1 MIEGNAIEHLL
12 YLYAEDITLND
23 CKQFTRSDSC
33 STLNSLSSSSTSSS
47 SLHKF
52 NFSEYSFNLLY
63 KLCRDHSSCRAEF
76 GRHSGLSKCI
86 SKIESYNLFDSNM
99 NENDLVLISD
109 LKEYEKLIEML
120 CLCCKESVNRMR
132 LREQSFLV
140 HLVKL
145 QQKLRQNKHEIFKIT
160 KITNNSTEFSWHN
173 KLLVA
178 LCCFAHDNESMN
190 VLLSNGLIE
199 SLLAYL
205 KESIEE
211 EEENIK
217 ENQFNLTKSNIND
230 LFNKLTENNKIPLN
244 DLLNSKEN
252 NDAAILRKRKTSE
265 PTLMTTSAV
274 STSIQ
279 TSASSSNIS
288 SSKKSKR
295 QKLNNELSPPLA
307 SSFAH
312 PRLISPTQQNSQSID
327 SNLCYL
333 TDSIITDQN
342 ALYINNFN
350 NNNNNQY
357 QWKSPTE
364 SYCDSLSPALNA
376 FSPTFSLSPPQNNSR
391 CNSAIMFQSSSASF
405 YLPNQSPNSP
415 MTELSLSPY
424 LNWPNSV
431 DNENNN
437 NNNIQF
443 SPSIKNDNSSDE
455 EDIDETENTTLN
467 DFEEQ
472 MKKTPTLRKYSSS
485 SSNICDLSFEIG
497 NSLKRSAS
505 VASSLDSS
513 TTQHIESINRTEAC
527 VFYVLSQLT
536 HGDKPSLFLLNNF
549 NNFDAILSSLL
560 NYLSKAKI
568 RNPRALRILNRLTKN
583 QYCFSNFVLS
593 QFPYKVKKI
602 LFNKKDENS
611 TARKNK
617 NEKDIEKEMN
627 VYLNSNKVFFDA
639 HMFFPSF
646 ESIEFTLCNNL
657 KSQCISSSDHG
668 YLNLV
673 AMMKQSSRR
682 LDKVSCALVA
692 PFILRNSKALNYI
705 MVHLNGLD
713 IILDSLLSSNQSQ
726 ISEEQKE
733 ELLSNESLK
742 YKSVLCIKKILSFL
756 NYKRNLDQV
765 NSLYDLLRK
774 RFNNKNNNDEANK
787 SDFDL
792 CFTFENDIEKKIEA
806 RSNMLSKKSEYFS
819 ALLTGDFKESRQR
832 DLNNKRIIQ
841 MKEVTYETFSILIY
855 MLGCGHERDDSSNF
869 VLTFEL
875 CYDLILACDRFFLT
889 ELKDLFISILV
900 CKFLSLSTW
909 SMCFKLAYYLN
920 NSYLANASMDFLISK
935 LEIFPIMKSK
945 LSKQINNDE
954 NDECVNK
961 MDLENDLISDS
972 EECIEFFDVLEYLLD
987 SLKNEP
993 MNNSNSVDQ
1002 DKKLIDYFR
1011 KVLKSGLIEVIKNN
1025 HWKL

>member
-1 MIEGNAIEHLL
+1 M
-12 YLYAEDITLND
+12 
-23 CKQFTRSDSC
+23 TRSASC
-33 STLNSLSSSSTSSS
+33 STLNSITTSSS
-47 SLHKF
+47 SSSSAQNF
-52 NFSEYSFNLLY
+52 DFSEYSFNLLY

-76 GRHSGLSKCI
+76 GRHGGLSKYI
-86 SKIESYNLFDSNM
+86 TKIESYNLFDTNM
-99 NENDLVLISD
+99 SENDLILISD
-109 LKEYEKLIEML
+109 LKEYEKLIEMI

-140 HLVKL
+140 HLLKL
-145 QQKLRQNKHEIFKIT
+145 QQKLRQNKNEIYKMSKT
-160 KITNNSTEFSWHN
+160 TNNVSTEFSWHN

-178 LCCFAHDNESMN
+178 LCCFAHDVESMN

-199 SLLAYL
+199 SLLSYL
-205 KESIEE
+205 QESIEE
-211 EEENIK
+211 EEK
-217 ENQFNLTKSNIND
+217 EKGEEIQKKIDSKSNIND
-230 LFNKLTENNKIPLN
+230 LFNKLTENNKFILN
-244 DLLNSKEN
+244 DLINSREYN
-252 NDAAILRKRKTSE
+252 EIGILRKRKTSE
-265 PTLMTTSAV
+265 PTITPTII
-274 STSIQ
+274 STATIQ
-279 TSASSSNIS
+279 TSVSTSNIS
-288 SSKKSKR
+288 SSASKKPSSKR
-295 QKLNNELSPPLA
+295 QKLNNELSPPTS

-312 PRLISPTQQNSQSID
+312 PRLISPTQQNQSIE

-333 TDSIITDQN
+333 ADSILTDQN
-342 ALYINNFN
+342 AMYTNN
-350 NNNNNQY
+350 NNNNNQF

-431 DNENNN
+431 DDDNNN

-443 SPSIKNDNSSDE
+443 SPSIKNENSSDE
-455 EDIDETENTTLN
+455 EDIDEIDNTATTLN
-467 DFEEQ
+467 DFDEQ
-472 MKKTPTLRKYSSS
+472 MKKSPALRKYSSS
-485 SSNICDLSFEIG
+485 SSNNICDLSIDIG
-497 NSLKRSAS
+497 NSLKRSTS

-513 TTQHIESINRTEAC
+513 STQHIESINRTEAC

-549 NNFDAILSSLL
+549 NNFDSILSSLL
-560 NYLSKAKI
+560 NYLRKAKI

-583 QYCFSNFVLS
+583 QYCFNNFVLS

-602 LFNKKDENS
+602 LFDKKDENS
-611 TARKNK
+611 TTTKNK

-682 LDKVSCALVA
+682 LEKVSCALVA

-733 ELLSNESLK
+733 ELLINESLK
-742 YKSVLCIKKILSFL
+742 SKSVLCIKKILSFL
-756 NYKRNLDQV
+756 NYKRNIDQV
-765 NSLYDLLRK
+765 NSLYELLRK
-774 RFNNKNNNDEANK
+774 KFNYINNNYDKNEINQN
-787 SDFDL
+787 DFDL
-792 CFTFENDIEKKIEA
+792 CFTFENDHEKKVNVK
-806 RSNMLSKKSEYFS
+806 SNILSQKSEYFG
-819 ALLTGDFKESRQR
+819 ALITGDFKESRQR
-832 DLNNKRIIQ
+832 DSNNKQTIQ

-855 MLGCGHERDDSSNF
+855 MLGCGYNGGDDSSNF

-875 CYDLILACDRFFLT
+875 CYDLILACDHFFLV
-889 ELKDLFISILV
+889 ELKDLFISILI

-909 SMCFKLAYYLN
+909 SMCFKLAYFLN
-920 NSYLANASMDFLISK
+920 NSFLANASMDFLFSK
-935 LEIFPIMKSK
+935 LEIFPIMKAK
-945 LSKQINNDE
+945 LNKHINKDD
-954 NDECVNK
+954 NDECANK
-961 MDLENDLISDS
+961 MELEREISSDH
-972 EECIEFFDVLEYLLD
+972 EEYIDFFDVLEYLLD

-993 MNNSNSVDQ
+993 MNNSNLVNQ
-1002 DKKLIDYFR
+1002 DKQLIEYFR
-1011 KVLKSGLIEVIKNN
+1011 KVLKTGLIEIIKNN
-1025 HWKL
+1025 YWKL